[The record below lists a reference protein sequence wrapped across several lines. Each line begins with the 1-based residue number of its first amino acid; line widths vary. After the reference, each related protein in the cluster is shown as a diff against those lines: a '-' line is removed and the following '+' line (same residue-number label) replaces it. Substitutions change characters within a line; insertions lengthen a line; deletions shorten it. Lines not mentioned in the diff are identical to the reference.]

1 MGSTT
6 LPWNPDEITGPEIS
20 TPETSGEGLVAPGQE
35 ALLKEFEEGPAV
47 DEDKILGKFNNAEE
61 LAKAYSELERKL
73 GEREATPTDTQPSS
87 EGYTRDQA
95 VETYGDQAVE
105 ALGEKGLDLAD
116 LMWRA
121 DSGDDISEHYEAL
134 AETFGVSKQ
143 VVENYVSKAQAQP
156 VASGG
161 SAELTDADAAELKAM
176 VGGDEQFNA
185 LSRWAGD
192 NLDATELADYNAVV
206 DSGNKDAIRWALK
219 SLMSMQ
225 SAPRRQE
232 PKLIGGRPPSAEPTF
247 NSKQQVLNAMNKKD
261 ERGRRLYDVD
271 PAYREKVSE
280 ALARSNV
287 F

>member
-1 MGSTT
+1 MHKKRCFAHSFGSTPS
-6 LPWNPDEITGPEIS
+6 LAAKHEPKRS
-20 TPETSGEGLVAPGQE
+20 CR
-35 ALLKEFEEGPAV
+35 
-47 DEDKILGKFNNAEE
+47 KILH
-61 LAKAYSELERKL
+61 
-73 GEREATPTDTQPSS
+73 
-87 EGYTRDQA
+87 
-95 VETYGDQAVE
+95 VE
-105 ALGEKGLDLAD
+105 AG
-116 LMWRA
+116 
-121 DSGDDISEHYEAL
+121 
-134 AETFGVSKQ
+134 F
-143 VVENYVSKAQAQP
+143 
-156 VASGG
+156 
-161 SAELTDADAAELKAM
+161 DAA
-176 VGGDEQFNA
+176 D
-185 LSRWAGD
+185 
-192 NLDATELADYNAVV
+192 LADYNAVV